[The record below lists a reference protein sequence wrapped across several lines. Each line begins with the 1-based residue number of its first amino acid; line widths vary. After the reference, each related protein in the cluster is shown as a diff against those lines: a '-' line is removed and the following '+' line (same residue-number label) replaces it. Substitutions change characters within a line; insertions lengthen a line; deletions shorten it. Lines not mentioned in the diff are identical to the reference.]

1 MRDDERVIEDGDIPD
16 SMPASDAAD
25 DDLVEPYDEADE
37 ADFDED
43 LDDEPLA
50 EGEAAAELE
59 SDALPG
65 AAESACESKFVA
77 PVFNNF
83 MDALYP
89 AKPPAA
95 QNARIVR
102 RFDLEAAKYDPRP
115 APVPG
120 SAPAP
125 TMPTDVV
132 TPPKPEKKEPAL
144 TREEAR
150 AMRNRSLRAA
160 AGLG

>member
-25 DDLVEPYDEADE
+25 DDLVEPYDEAGG

-59 SDALPG
+59 ADALPG
-65 AAESACESKFVA
+65 AAEPSCESKFVA

-83 MDALYP
+83 MDVLYP

-95 QNARIVR
+95 RNARIVR

-120 SAPAP
+120 AAPAP
-125 TMPTDVV
+125 TPTEVV
-132 TPPKPEKKEPAL
+132 APPKPEKKEPAL